1 MWHHAIEHV
10 WQTRQIGEVRKLI
23 NAQPGIMDEII
34 ANAMAVWNRVISRLE
49 RGGGN
54 IRSCYIKTTMGPA
67 IKVVVIE

>member
-1 MWHHAIEHV
+1 
-10 WQTRQIGEVRKLI
+10 
-23 NAQPGIMDEII
+23 
-34 ANAMAVWNRVISRLE
+34 MAVWNRVISRLE